1 MRKVVVTLAGIVAM
15 SALVGAQAAKV
26 DAGKALFT
34 AQKCS
39 TCHKV
44 DGVGGKLASDLT
56 GVGTKLSD
64 GDIRKWLTKTAEM
77 EAKLETKPKAPMSG
91 FMKTHKLSDADVDAL
106 AVYMGSLK
114 K

>member
-1 MRKVVVTLAGIVAM
+1 MRKVVATLAGIVAM

-26 DAGKALFT
+26 EAGKALFT
-34 AQKCS
+34 STKCS

-44 DGVGGKLASDLT
+44 GDTGGKLASDLST
-56 GVGTKLSD
+56 VGAKLSD

-106 AVYMGSLK
+106 AAYLGSLK

>member
-1 MRKVVVTLAGIVAM
+1 MRKVIATLAGIVAM

-26 DAGKALFT
+26 EAGKALFT

-44 DGVGGKLASDLT
+44 GDVGGKLASDLSA
-56 GVGTKLSD
+56 VGAKLSD

-106 AVYMGSLK
+106 AAYLGSLK